1 LSLLAVAVAV
11 FPVVVVVLAAFVLAL
26 DWLLRQ
32 QVQVE
37 DILVVAVLI

>member
-32 QVQVE
+32 APHIQ
-37 DILVVAVLI
+37 